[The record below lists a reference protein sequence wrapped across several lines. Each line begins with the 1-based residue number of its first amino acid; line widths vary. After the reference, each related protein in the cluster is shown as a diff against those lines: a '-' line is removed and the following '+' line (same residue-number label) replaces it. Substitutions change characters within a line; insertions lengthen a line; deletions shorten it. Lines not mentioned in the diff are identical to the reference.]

1 MKRHVF
7 STSGGNDGD
16 DPVKR
21 PRSSNYGHFYSPLD
35 VSAGPSNGM
44 FLTILAIHGVK
55 ITKNRPH

>member
-55 ITKNRPH
+55 IT